1 MVLRHWSRTVASSAT
16 TPVVDPDLFAD
27 ADPRRIAEAV
37 KRAADAR
44 SGGRTSAF
52 RSAMSMLSFHINR
65 AGDALSPDRRRILE
79 AAKDELRR
87 AFGKA

>member
-1 MVLRHWSRTVASSAT
+1 MVLRHWSRTIASSAT
-16 TPVVDPDLFAD
+16 TPAVDPDLFAD

>member
-1 MVLRHWSRTVASSAT
+1 MVLRHWSRRAASSAAPT
-16 TPVVDPDLFAD
+16 ADPDLFAD
-27 ADPRRIAEAV
+27 ADPKRIAEAV